1 MLHVYIECMAP
12 VHALVLETALRLADP
27 ADGWRFRLRD
37 VVRALPHL
45 NEGTVRTH
53 VASRCCVNAP
63 SHHQSRHPYFRALGG
78 GVYTVEPPF
87 RKRAA
92 APQRRHSWQDAIL
105 ARIES
110 GVDMTL
116 IDESLTLTP
125 TERLERMRRAAASM
139 AGMRR

>member
-1 MLHVYIECMAP
+1 MAP
-12 VHALVLETALRLADP
+12 VHALVLEAVLRLANP

-78 GVYTVEPPF
+78 GVYAVEPPF
-87 RKRAA
+87 QKRAA
-92 APQRRHSWQDAIL
+92 TPQRRRGWQDPIL
-105 ARIES
+105 AKIDS
-110 GVDMTL
+110 GIDLTL
-116 IDESLTLTP
+116 IDESLKLTP
-125 TERLERMRRAAASM
+125 TERLERMRRAAASI
-139 AGMRR
+139 ADMRRR